1 MHPLIARVGFHFFI
15 FFYGEQKRNG
25 NEGSEWSAAWLAR
38 VVLSDCCGCDFS
50 NECNILEQTL
60 VRARF
65 LARMLL
71 LQETKNGRMGKEV
84 EGEKKMRDAVKKTF

>member
-1 MHPLIARVGFHFFI
+1 MERSVACPSGPL
-15 FFYGEQKRNG
+15 NG
-25 NEGSEWSAAWLAR
+25 
-38 VVLSDCCGCDFS
+38 CGCNFFLLS
-50 NECNILEQTL
+50 NGCNILEQTL

-84 EGEKKMRDAVKKTF
+84 EGEKKMRRDADGEKKKTF